1 MRYLYFLIP
10 TLLLLTISSLS
21 AQQRLPQV
29 DLNGPGVPAWFRMM
43 YDTRPNA
50 WEIDRLYAEEHPVH
64 RMEGNRNEEYAEREY
79 SSIYDFIYQRWRKTV
94 QDWLD
99 EDGYV
104 HYPTVQQLEDED
116 QFRRSLRSTEERG
129 GSLWTLAGPLV
140 HYRARYNASD
150 SVPAASWHSNVYS
163 ITRCQA
169 NPNILYCGTEA
180 GGVYKSTDH
189 GASWNIVSLSEY
201 VRDVRAIEVH
211 PGNPDIALYGA
222 RGKVYRTTNGGGSW
236 ATVGQAGFQSL
247 GLYVWDLHFNPSN
260 PNMIYA
266 ATDGGLYRTT
276 DLGNNWTQILT
287 EECISVVTQPGN
299 DAVVYTIQHNPA
311 TGIGDFYKSADSGAT
326 FVIKPTG
333 WFTVP
338 VADAGLIDS
347 KGGRIAVSEDDPN
360 RVYCLLVGQS
370 QAAANLQLHGF
381 IGVYKSTDAGET
393 WSNPHTTIGAPYNGT
408 THPNPM
414 TFTGDNGTYNQIYYN
429 TTIVASQLNADEIIF
444 GGLSLW
450 RSTDG
455 AASYTSVGGYV
466 GNVPYIHPDMQELKT
481 FKTGTSAE
489 ETWLACDG
497 GINLS
502 TDFFQSHRARNY
514 GLGAGDFWGFDQ
526 GWNEDIMVGG
536 RYHNGNAGY
545 NETYPSGDFLSLGGG
560 EAPTGYVNYSNERRT
575 LYSDIDGVVLPDAL
589 TDIPTTFG
597 TGLMPNEGYWLNE
610 SSRILFDDR
619 YWNKAYMGYLNRI
632 YHSNDGGVSFAVLD
646 SFGTSASRV
655 YWIEQCK
662 MQPDVMY
669 AQVVVSNNSRLYK
682 STDSGDNWTQI
693 TIPQTN
699 RRYLFFTVSATNP
712 DEVWVAYTNG
722 SNGNKVYHTTNSGT
736 NWTNITTSVLDNQE
750 IYQIVHQAGTDGGVY
765 VAVKEG
771 AVYYRNNSMSN
782 WTNYSSGLPV
792 AIEPLRMVPFYRE
805 SKIRLCTKGHSI
817 WEAPLYEPSVLI
829 ADFSADYKEFYC
841 PGDTVHFVDHSVCSD
856 SAIYNWN
863 FTGGA
868 NPIMSN
874 LKYPKVV
881 YYNPGSYQVRLV
893 VTDGAAVDTMIR
905 TMFISSATSAS
916 GTPLEGFESGAF
928 VPDGWKHQ
936 DAGND
941 HVTWM
946 LKNNTGGYGQ
956 SANCMYF
963 DNYYNDVQ
971 GKRDGIRTKKYN
983 FGGIISSWLKFDV
996 AYAFY
1001 GAGYEDTLAVLCST
1015 NCGDSFDTLYV
1026 KGGVDLSTAGTF
1038 NSGLFE
1044 PGASQWRTDSIY
1056 LGMIYMGANELFFV
1070 FENRGH
1076 YGQGVYVDNIN
1087 LDHVMYYDAIEE
1099 SEDFYGLSLY
1109 PNPSSGHSWLKWEST
1124 TQGLADLK
1132 ILDIQGRLLDSREIN
1147 LVSGTNLVPLKLEI
1161 ANGTYLI
1168 TIGQQ
1173 GRTVQTLRWIIN
1185 R

>member
-1 MRYLYFLIP
+1 MRRFFLLIP
-10 TLLLLTISSLS
+10 SLLLSIYVLS
-21 AQQRLPQV
+21 AQQQLPSV
-29 DLNGPGVPAWFRMM
+29 NLDDPGVPQWFSLM
-43 YDTRPNA
+43 YEAQPNA
-50 WEIDRLYAEEHPVH
+50 WEIDRLYREDHPNEKMRKDREE
-64 RMEGNRNEEYAEREY
+64 EGLEKEHE
-79 SSIYDFIYQRWRKTV
+79 SIYEFIYHRWRRQV
-94 QDWLD
+94 QDWVD
-99 EDGYV
+99 AQGYV
-104 HYPTVQQLEDED
+104 HYPTQLEMDAEEH
-116 QFRRSLRSTEERG
+116 FRQSLRSSGERG

-140 HYRARYNASD
+140 HYRARYDVSD

-222 RGKVYRTTNGGGSW
+222 RGKVYRTTNGGGTW
-236 ATVGQAGFQSL
+236 TTVGQAGFQSL

-481 FKTGTSAE
+481 FKTGASAE

-841 PGDTVHFVDHSVCSD
+841 PADTVRFVDHSVCSA
-856 SAIYNWN
+856 SATYQWS
-863 FTGGA
+863 FTGGIPSA
-868 NPIMSN
+868 ST
-874 LKYPKVV
+874 LRYPKVI
-881 YYNPGSYQVRLV
+881 YPASGSYS
-893 VTDGAAVDTMIR
+893 VTLIVNDGAMADTVTR
-905 TMFISSATSAS
+905 TMFISSAGATSSFTA
-916 GTPLEGFESGAF
+916 EGFEAGAF
-928 VPDGWKHQ
+928 VPFGWKQ
-936 DAGND
+936 YDDGNDFVTWKQRTDAG
-941 HVTWM
+941 
-946 LKNNTGGYGQ
+946 GFGQ
-956 SANCMYF
+956 TSNCMYF
-963 DNYYNDVQ
+963 DNYYNNVG
-971 GKRDGIRTKKYN
+971 GKRDGVWTNKFDFSN
-983 FGGIISSWLKFDV
+983 VVNAWLKFDV
-996 AYAFY
+996 AYAPY
-1001 GAGYEDTLAVLCST
+1001 GSGYEDSLAVLVSAD
-1015 NCGDSFDTLYV
+1015 CGESMTQVYLRGPQTLATAPAYTA
-1026 KGGVDLSTAGTF
+1026 DLF
-1038 NSGLFE
+1038 V
-1044 PGASQWRTDSIY
+1044 PGASNWRTDSVD
-1056 LGMIYMGANELFFV
+1056 LSAFGQEQELLIV

-1076 YGQGVYVDNIN
+1076 YGQGIYIDNIM
-1087 LDHVMYYDAIEE
+1087 LDHVQYNTGLEE
-1099 SEDFYGLSLY
+1099 EQPMNMLLY
-1109 PNPSSGHSWLKWEST
+1109 PNPSGGQSWLRWSADHAGTVQIEVADMLGRVVYTLPVNVNSGPNQVMLNAILES
-1124 TQGLADLK
+1124 
-1132 ILDIQGRLLDSREIN
+1132 
-1147 LVSGTNLVPLKLEI
+1147 
-1161 ANGTYLI
+1161 GTYLI
-1168 TIGQQ
+1168 RIQENN
-1173 GRTVQTLRWIIN
+1173 RVAETLRWIIN